1 MTAAIEL
8 NDVVKQYGGLRAVN
22 QLSLQVSPGE
32 VYALLGPNGAGK
44 TTTIRMLLGFVAA
57 DAGNVR
63 AGGFSL
69 PAQAADAR
77 RTLAYI
83 PEQVNLYGKLSGI
96 ENLNYFSQLAGKRH
110 GRRELEAML
119 AQAGLQS
126 AAATQRV
133 EKYSKGMRQKVGIAI
148 ALAKDAKIL
157 LLDEPTS
164 GLDPAAANEFT
175 ARIREV
181 AARGIS
187 VLMATHDIFRAHQVA
202 QRIGVL
208 ARGRLVAERHAAD
221 VTLQALESEYLA
233 LAEQAAA

>member
-1 MTAAIEL
+1 MSPAIQLE
-8 NDVVKQYGGLRAVN
+8 NVVKQYAGVTAVN
-22 QLSLQVSPGE
+22 QLSLSVAPGE

-57 DAGNVR
+57 DSGNVR
-63 AGGFSL
+63 VAGFAL

-77 RTLAYI
+77 RALAYI
-83 PEQVNLYGKLSGI
+83 PEQVNLYGKLTGI
-96 ENLNYFSQLAGKRH
+96 ENLDYFSQLAGKRH
-110 GRRELEAML
+110 SKRDLESML
-119 AQAGLQS
+119 VQAGLD
-126 AAATQRV
+126 AAAASRRV

-164 GLDPAAANEFT
+164 GLDPTAANEFT

-181 AARGIS
+181 AARGVA
-187 VLMATHDIFRAHQVA
+187 VLMATHDIFRAHQVS
-202 QRIGVL
+202 QRVGVL
-208 ARGRLVAERHAAD
+208 ACGRLVAERHAAS
-221 VTLQALESEYLA
+221 VTLQALEAEYLS

>member
-1 MTAAIEL
+1 MTAAIQLES
-8 NDVVKQYGGLRAVN
+8 VTKHYAGLTAVN
-22 QLSLQVSPGE
+22 QLSLSVARGE

-57 DAGNVR
+57 DSGNVR
-63 AGGFSL
+63 VAGFSL

-77 RTLAYI
+77 RALAYI
-83 PEQVNLYGKLSGI
+83 PEQVNLYGKLTGV
-96 ENLNYFSQLAGKRH
+96 ENLDYFSQLAGKRH
-110 GRRELEAML
+110 HPRNLENML
-119 AQAGLQS
+119 AAAGLD
-126 AAATQRV
+126 ATAATRRV

-148 ALAKDAKIL
+148 ALAKDARIL

-164 GLDPAAANEFT
+164 GLDPTAANEFT

-181 AARGIS
+181 AARGVA

-202 QRIGVL
+202 QRVGVL
-208 ARGRLVAERHAAD
+208 ARGQLVAERHAAS
-221 VTLQALESEYLA
+221 VTLQALEAEYLS